1 MVEKIVAA
9 IESAE
14 RKLNK
19 QIPETVWFDVL
30 MYSMRKCMA
39 VGKDG
44 EYLPILFENE
54 LLDHYMRQQFNG
66 EGGCTYVQ
74 HAVPTLA

>member
-30 MYSMRKCMA
+30 MHSMA
-39 VGKDG
+39 
-44 EYLPILFENE
+44 
-54 LLDHYMRQQFNG
+54 
-66 EGGCTYVQ
+66 
-74 HAVPTLA
+74 TLSARSLSSTLK

>member
-19 QIPETVWFDVL
+19 QIPEMVWLDVL
-30 MYSMRKCMA
+30 FHSMRKCVVA
-39 VGKDG
+39 GKD
-44 EYLPILFENE
+44 ESYLPILFENE
-54 LLDHYMRQQFNG
+54 LHDYYMRQEIN
-66 EGGCTYVQ
+66 ERGGLAHV
-74 HAVPTLA
+74 HNAVPYLA

>member
-19 QIPETVWFDVL
+19 QIPDVVCFDVL
-30 MYSMRKCMA
+30 LHSMRKCMVA
-39 VGKDG
+39 GKD
-44 EYLPILFENE
+44 EAYLPILFENE
-54 LLDHYMRQQFNG
+54 LLDHYMRQEIN
-66 EGGCTYVQ
+66 EKGGCGNVQ
-74 HAVPTLA
+74 YAVPTLA